1 MNIIKSPSPNFGERN
16 GFKPEII
23 VTHCTDGT
31 YPGDLQ
37 WLTSIQSQVS
47 SHYLVAPD
55 GKIHQLV
62 SEDKAA
68 WHAGLI
74 INPTFQ
80 GLKPG
85 INPNLYSIGIEVSL
99 IPMAIM
105 TEPQKKSYYE
115 LMKDISIHWNIP
127 IDRQHDIGHKEIR
140 SNKTCPGTINLD
152 TVVKDLTVVSP
163 SPIDKNS
170 IKKQIVEL
178 LDKL

>member
-1 MNIIKSPSPNFGERN
+1 MNIIQSPSPNFSERD

-23 VTHCTDGT
+23 VTHCTEGV
-31 YPGDLQ
+31 YPGDLN
-37 WLTSIQSQVS
+37 WLTSVQSQVS

-62 SEDKAA
+62 DEKKAA

-74 INPTFQ
+74 VNPTFQ

-85 INPNLYSIGIEVSL
+85 INPNKYSIGIEVSL
-99 IPMAIM
+99 LPPAIM

-115 LMKDISIHWNIP
+115 LVKDISTRWNIP

-140 SNKTCPGTINLD
+140 SNKTCPGTINMD
-152 TVVKDLTVVSP
+152 TVVKDLLSVSP
-163 SPIDKNS
+163 GPVDREA
-170 IKKQIVEL
+170 IKKQIAEL
-178 LDKL
+178 LAKL